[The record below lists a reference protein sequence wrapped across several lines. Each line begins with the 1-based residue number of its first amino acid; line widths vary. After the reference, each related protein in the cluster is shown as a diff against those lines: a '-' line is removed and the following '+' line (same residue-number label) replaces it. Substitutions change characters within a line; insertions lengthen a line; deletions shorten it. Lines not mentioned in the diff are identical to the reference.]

1 MFIVE
6 PVSWDFVWR
15 TQESWDSFVVVWNCI
30 GEGWR
35 TPPGCPCDLGEICG
49 HFGRSWERGA
59 WPAQNLSIVLRLM
72 EPPRVMRLYCTCKYL
87 CYLMDIL
94 GAREK
99 SLGHGQLKIV
109 SAFVYWI
116 LILVLID
123 VCCRLTGWNTYFVM
137 FCLITFWFVN
147 AHTFLIYC
155 SLLCT
160 FTLVLS
166 VYWFVVVWSCFW
178 LTL

>member
-1 MFIVE
+1 MGEGWGVKIHLTVSLLVLLLLLMAEKSCLQLDGQDAVLLMFIVG
-6 PVSWDFVWR
+6 PVSSDFVWR
-15 TQESWDSFVVVWNCI
+15 TQESWDSIVVWNCI

-109 SAFVYWI
+109 YHSY
-116 LILVLID
+116 
-123 VCCRLTGWNTYFVM
+123 TYLCFGE
-137 FCLITFWFVN
+137 TFWV
-147 AHTFLIYC
+147 
-155 SLLCT
+155 
-160 FTLVLS
+160 LVRRA
-166 VYWFVVVWSCFW
+166 
-178 LTL
+178 